1 MASIVWGGT
10 LVVGDGSDGGVATS
24 LRIDWQW
31 KSETP
36 TISKEQAP
44 PLFFSSVIANSDL
57 RWLEWIRKLQKR
69 LYYSCRKFLGVL
81 AKVFLRKVLL
91 IPSKILKML
100 PAKQKRVF
108 THSQRIFSSCQPGQK
123 NFSHL
128 QKILNSFGQSGESF
142 SNPLKEYFLPS
153 ASQGRKTFHTFKKY

>member
-1 MASIVWGGT
+1 MFPMEDMDAS
-10 LVVGDGSDGGVATS
+10 S

-44 PLFFSSVIANSDL
+44 PLSFSSVIANSDL

-100 PAKQKRVF
+100 PAKQVTGESFYTLSKNIFFLQPARAEILLTPPKNINVF
-108 THSQRIFSSCQPGQK
+108 WPIRREFFKPSHGIFSSFSQPG
-123 NFSHL
+123 H
-128 QKILNSFGQSGESF
+128 
-142 SNPLKEYFLPS
+142 
-153 ASQGRKTFHTFKKY
+153 KTFHTSKKY